1 MADFSGIIR
10 KKPDHLERTVDEPR
24 ERTLHQV
31 VIREIDQI
39 NSAIRLFRL
48 EILGLNGIKFL
59 PGQWLDVYVPGVPQ
73 AGGFTITSPPS
84 RAVSPSFIESSM
96 DGSSPTRY
104 KFKTEVQK
112 PPFLYLEL
120 AVQESP
126 LNPPAA
132 WLWLP
137 RDKILNKIIQV
148 RVGGSFIF
156 PPFPLNN
163 PSKPPLDKVIFIA
176 GGVGVNPLMSMLS
189 SIAEMDFPLLVHFL
203 YSVREDSP
211 PTTTNEILFLDR
223 ITGLFGYGEQNCTTC
238 HDGNKKVCGR
248 AKVTGHFN
256 LFLTQQQPQPHY
268 PPEAKARRR
277 HEYPTYHR
285 RISKQDVASALG
297 PDKDTSAVYICGP
310 PSMTGSFVEL
320 LISSE
325 ESGGFG
331 MGEDRVLFEKWW

>member
-1 MADFSGIIR
+1 MTDILTDLSGIIK

-39 NSAIRLFRL
+39 NSTIRLFRL
-48 EILGLNGIKFL
+48 EIPDPNGIEFL

-84 RAVSPSFIESSM
+84 RAVDPSFSQSLTKHDESSSAQHNHEKIEAQQM
-96 DGSSPTRY
+96 PAFR
-104 KFKTEVQK
+104 
-112 PPFLYLEL
+112 YLEL
-120 AVQESP
+120 AIQESP

-137 RDKILNKIIQV
+137 QDKILNKTIQV

-156 PPFPLNN
+156 PPFPPN
-163 PSKPPLDKVIFIA
+163 SFKPLDKVIFIA

-189 SIAEMDFPLLVHFL
+189 SIAEMDFPLLQVHFL
-203 YSVREDSP
+203 YSVRRDSP
-211 PTTTNEILFLDR
+211 SPQKEILFLDR
-223 ITGLFGYGEQNCTTC
+223 IAGLFGYGEKNCAGC
-238 HDGNKKVCGR
+238 YDGKKG
-248 AKVTGHFN
+248 KVTGQFN
-256 LFLTQQQPQPHY
+256 LFLTQPPLPHHQRT
-268 PPEAKARRR
+268 PSPRR
-277 HEYPTYHR
+277 HDYPTYYR

-310 PSMTGSFVEL
+310 PSMTDSFVEL
-320 LISSE
+320 LTSSE
-325 ESGGFG
+325 EPGGFG
-331 MGEDRVLFEKWW
+331 MEKDRVLFEKWW